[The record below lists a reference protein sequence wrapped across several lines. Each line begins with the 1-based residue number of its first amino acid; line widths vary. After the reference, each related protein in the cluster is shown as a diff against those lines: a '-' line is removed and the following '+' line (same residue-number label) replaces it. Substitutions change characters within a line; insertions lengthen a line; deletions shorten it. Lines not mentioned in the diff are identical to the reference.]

1 MSRAAGLMRRGQ
13 REKDSAGRG
22 ASGVD
27 PVTLALDAALFAAC
41 AEEMGA
47 VLRRAAHSPNIKERL
62 DYSCAIFDGAGRL
75 VAQAA
80 HIPVHLGS
88 MPTAVKAA
96 LSLPL
101 EDEDTIV
108 LNDPF
113 AGGTH
118 LPDIT
123 LVSPLFL
130 GGKRPEFL
138 VASRAHH
145 ADVGG
150 GAPGSLPL
158 AREIFEEGL
167 RIPPLHLERRGQRVE
182 EVWRMILANVR
193 TPVERAADLAAQRAA
208 QRAGMRALARMWG
221 TRLDLPGARD
231 ERAGGA
237 RDAGGAGRAGSARGA
252 GGRAKAAAT
261 ASLARSAAAVMDH
274 GERAARA
281 ALAAL
286 PRGTFRFEDV
296 LDDDGLGTGPIRIR
310 LTLTLDGRR
319 ARFDYTGSAA
329 QVAGPVNAVYPV
341 TLAAS
346 TYALR
351 LALGGDVPVND
362 GLFRILE
369 VIAPEGSVVN
379 ARMPAAVSA
388 GNVETSQRIVDV
400 ALGAFARALPGR
412 IPAASAGT
420 MNNLLIGGFD
430 SRNGVPFAYYETL
443 GGGHGGGPAGAGERA
458 MQCHMTNTRNTP
470 IEALEHA
477 YPLRV
482 ESTRIRRGSGG
493 RGRAAGGDG
502 IERAVRVLVP
512 ARVTVISERRKR
524 GPWGLSGG
532 EAGRP
537 GENRVFAGTQRRG
550 GRLLP
555 GKFQIDLA
563 ANSVLTVASPGGG
576 GFGRAR
582 PTGSRRR
589 RSRGPLIVLHD

>member
-1 MSRAAGLMRRGQ
+1 M
-13 REKDSAGRG
+13 KH
-22 ASGVD
+22 VD
-27 PVTLALDAALFAAC
+27 PVSLALDAGLFAAC

-47 VLRRAAHSPNIKERL
+47 VLQRAAHSPNIKERL
-62 DYSCAIFDGAGRL
+62 DYSCAIFDGSGRL

-88 MPTAVKAA
+88 MPTAVHAA
-96 LSLPL
+96 LALPL
-101 EDEDTIV
+101 EDGDTIV

-123 LVSPLFL
+123 LVSPVFL
-130 GGKRPEFL
+130 GRQRPDFL

-167 RIPPLHLERRGQRVE
+167 RIPPLHLERRGRRVD

-193 TPVERAADLAAQRAA
+193 TPAERAADLAAQRAA
-208 QRAGMRALARMWG
+208 QRAGMRGLARMWAA
-221 TRLDLPGARD
+221 RLESR
-231 ERAGGA
+231 
-237 RDAGGAGRAGSARGA
+237 
-252 GGRAKAAAT
+252 GGRMDRGAKAAAT
-261 ASLARSAAAVMDH
+261 ASLARAAAAVMDH
-274 GERAARA
+274 GERAASA
-281 ALAAL
+281 ALALL

-310 LTLTLDGRR
+310 LALNLDGRR

-362 GLFRILE
+362 GLFRVLE

-379 ARMPAAVSA
+379 ACMPAAVSA

-400 ALGAFARALPGR
+400 ALGAFARALPRR

-420 MNNLLIGGFD
+420 MNNLLIGGYD

-493 RGRAAGGDG
+493 RGRAPGGDG

-512 ARVTVISERRKR
+512 ARVTVISERRVR
-524 GPWGLSGG
+524 GPWGLAGG

-537 GENRVFAGTQRRG
+537 GENRVFDSAQRRP
-550 GRLLP
+550 GRKLP

-576 GFGRAR
+576 GFGRTR
-582 PTGSRRR
+582 LKGSRRGR
-589 RSRGPLIVLHD
+589 